1 MFNITVGILA
11 IIAGLIFCFR
21 GYLAMRTVIGLWA
34 GFVGFGV
41 GATLFASITQQGLL
55 TGPLSW
61 VAAIAGA
68 LLLAWLAYAFY
79 AAAVI
84 ITMGSV
90 GYALGTTVAGLLGL
104 PAWMYLPAGVAAA
117 LLLVL
122 IALVTNLPAVLL
134 IVVAAIGGASAIVTG
149 VAFLVGLVPAG
160 NLDPDVV
167 APLIEDHTW
176 LAVAHLVLVIAGIVT
191 QLRRRSTANLR
202 ASYP

>member
-68 LLLAWLAYAFY
+68 LLLAWRIF
-79 AAAVI
+79 
-84 ITMGSV
+84 
-90 GYALGTTVAGLLGL
+90 
-104 PAWMYLPAGVAAA
+104 
-117 LLLVL
+117 
-122 IALVTNLPAVLL
+122 
-134 IVVAAIGGASAIVTG
+134 ASTR
-149 VAFLVGLVPAG
+149 
-160 NLDPDVV
+160 
-167 APLIEDHTW
+167 EE
-176 LAVAHLVLVIAGIVT
+176 
-191 QLRRRSTANLR
+191 
-202 ASYP
+202 

>member
-117 LLLVL
+117 LLLVV

-134 IVVAAIGGASAIVTG
+134 IVVAAIGGASA
-149 VAFLVGLVPAG
+149 
-160 NLDPDVV
+160 
-167 APLIEDHTW
+167 LIHR
-176 LAVAHLVLVIAGIVT
+176 L
-191 QLRRRSTANLR
+191 
-202 ASYP
+202 